1 MSSWMGHRGAV
12 LLADDYFWWP
22 RSDFQCSVILWILM
36 DLKRVT
42 RVGQARPHPCECWCC
57 QVPVVIHLEGTER
70 VSGFWMGVL
79 TRTVLSPTF
88 QAADQKPL
96 VHKEASIKIVRL
108 FPIGT
113 KWKASGLLTQEVDVN
128 QLNLT
133 LLPKTKLILRQINTL
148 WLWK

>member
-1 MSSWMGHRGAV
+1 MG
-12 LLADDYFWWP
+12 L
-22 RSDFQCSVILWILM
+22 
-36 DLKRVT
+36 
-42 RVGQARPHPCECWCC
+42 
-57 QVPVVIHLEGTER
+57 
-70 VSGFWMGVL
+70 L

-113 KWKASGLLTQEVDVN
+113 KWKPSGLFTQEVDVN

-148 WLWK
+148 